1 MKILMSMIH
10 VKKEILIL
18 FDGMIVHIF
27 SYKKFQLMVADIS
40 FAYIPQYYFL
50 IASSMYLYVASS
62 MFGFAYYFI
71 VKVSNKRELQQIA
84 NNFSSDIVFKSFMKL
99 YQKNITHAS
108 DIP

>member
-50 IASSMYLYVASS
+50 IASSMY
-62 MFGFAYYFI
+62 
-71 VKVSNKRELQQIA
+71 
-84 NNFSSDIVFKSFMKL
+84 FM
-99 YQKNITHAS
+99 
-108 DIP
+108 